1 MSDYW
6 EGWDQVEEN
15 EADILRKAILA
26 FQDNFKTYIKEMD
39 NDLYEK
45 SVDYAL
51 TFTKI
56 DGVTFEQNGERHDN
70 EEEESF

>member
-1 MSDYW
+1 MNEEWDDSD
-6 EGWDQVEEN
+6 QS

-39 NDLYEK
+39 NNLYER
-45 SVDYAL
+45 SIDYAL